1 MNSLTTV
8 VDTNDDPAAVSVRSR
23 ASSIVTTTTKFS
35 VETLSQDDQSSIF
48 APRERQ
54 RPEPTARPRSLASIT
69 SIARPAPPYG
79 AIYDSTLLVPSHQNV
94 ESQLPQMRSIAAE
107 SGSIDEAIAPF
118 PGPSL
123 HISGTAT
130 PSPSTPP
137 DLDDDPR
144 AQITY
149 YNHVVR
155 TLDQNYTAE
164 LERLRAQHEQELA
177 TIRNDIDAAYRT
189 QWKAKNREI
198 EKIREEAAVEIDQAQ
213 QETLEIEREL
223 SELREQRDEVM
234 RVLVEKA
241 RHEVE
246 DLWEKRWR
254 DRTRVEREE
263 RERMEKE
270 HGKKIADAVA
280 VVKEKWK
287 TRLEWRDERW
297 KEAMEEMVRH
307 VNPELCERV
316 LADIQA
322 QDELM
327 EIGFM

>member
-1 MNSLTTV
+1 MNSLTAV
-8 VDTNDDPAAVSVRSR
+8 LDTNDDPAAVSIRSR

-35 VETLSQDDQSSIF
+35 VETLSQDDRSSIF
-48 APRERQ
+48 ALRERQ
-54 RPEPTARPRSLASIT
+54 RPEPTTRPRSIASIT
-69 SIARPAPPYG
+69 SIARPAPPYS
-79 AIYDSTLLVPSHQNV
+79 AILDSTLLLPNHQNL
-94 ESQLPQMRSIAAE
+94 EPHLPQRHSIATEAV
-107 SGSIDEAIAPF
+107 SINEAIAPS
-118 PGPSL
+118 PAPSL
-123 HISGTAT
+123 PASGTVT
-130 PSPSTPP
+130 PSPGTPP
-137 DLDDDPR
+137 DLDEDPR
-144 AQITY
+144 TQITY

-198 EKIREEAAVEIDQAQ
+198 EKIREEAAVEIDQARKETSEME
-213 QETLEIEREL
+213 QELLEQKERK
-223 SELREQRDEVM
+223 DEDV
-234 RVLVEKA
+234 RILVQKA

-246 DLWEKRWR
+246 DLWERRWR
-254 DRTRVEREE
+254 DRTRVESEE
-263 RERMEKE
+263 RERMERE
-270 HGKKIADAVA
+270 HRKKIADAIA
-280 VVKEKWK
+280 VIKEKWK

-297 KEAMEEMVRH
+297 KEAMEDMVKH
-307 VNPELCERV
+307 VDPELCERV